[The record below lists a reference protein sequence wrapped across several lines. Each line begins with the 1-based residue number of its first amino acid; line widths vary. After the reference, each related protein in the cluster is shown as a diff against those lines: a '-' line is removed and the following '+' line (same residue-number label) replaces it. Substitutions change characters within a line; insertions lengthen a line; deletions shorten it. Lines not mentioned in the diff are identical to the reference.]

1 MSWLAIDSAG
11 DAAVAVAAVA
21 LTATLAGALAG
32 SALFH
37 MRRFGAGSARVRRA
51 ALAFKLTLAAW
62 LASGAAAL
70 GWVLAAYGGAA
81 AALAAYLALHI
92 VPFAVLG
99 AYTAWCRQAARC
111 ARRDKIR
118 ALAGGLARLRAR
130 VVE

>member
-1 MSWLAIDSAG
+1 MSLLAIDSAA

-32 SALFH
+32 STLFY
-37 MRRFGAGSARVRRA
+37 MRRFAAGSARVRRA

-62 LASGAAAL
+62 LLSGAAAL
-70 GWVLAAYGGAA
+70 AWVLAAYGGAA

-99 AYTAWCRQAARC
+99 AYTAWCRQVVRY

-118 ALAGGLARLRAR
+118 AVSRGLALLREPA
-130 VVE
+130 VK